1 MNQLTARRILG
12 LLLASLPLPALAQS
26 PAEELDASWVA
37 VCAGASPGST
47 FETRCAEILNAG
59 PGIGNRRSEAATGNN
74 LDTLSSQGR
83 VTREEDSRGAAL
95 VLGKVSFHA
104 SSQFAPT
111 SWEATAYENGY
122 DSDRFDLALGADWP
136 LGEVAVLGFTLAR
149 STVDTTYDENAGA
162 LDADTYLL
170 TGYAS
175 VAAAERQ
182 RVDAYVAWGKSDYDV
197 ARNID
202 YTLVLNAGQ
211 PGETTTD
218 VSGIAV
224 AEPEGSQSAV
234 GAAWEWDALAGATTF
249 GPTLRADWE
258 KVEVDAYRE
267 TGGAGLSMS
276 YGKREASSLRA
287 EAGAALARSFS
298 RNWGVLSPQGYAAY
312 GWEFDDDQTATYGAF
327 NGDTNSVPVAVR
339 TQYPDRNYV
348 RAGVSLA
355 AIFRNGWIAY
365 ASLDGLFGHRYESRN
380 RLAIGLRKEM

>member
-1 MNQLTARRILG
+1 MKILVRP
-12 LLLASLPLPALAQS
+12 LLLALALAPATFPALAQS

-37 VCAGASPGST
+37 VCAGAAPAST

-83 VTREEDSRGAAL
+83 VTREEGRRDPAFR
-95 VLGKVSFHA
+95 LGKVSFHA
-104 SSQFAPT
+104 ASQFEPS
-111 SWEATAYENGY
+111 SWDATAYENGY

-136 LGEVAVLGFTLAR
+136 VGKVAVLGFTLAR
-149 STVDTTYDENAGA
+149 STVDTTHDENAGEV
-162 LDADTYLL
+162 DADTYLL
-170 TGYAS
+170 TGYANI
-175 VAAAERQ
+175 AAGERH
-182 RVDAYVAWGKSDYDV
+182 RVDAYVAWGTSDYDV

-224 AEPEGSQSAV
+224 AEPEGNQAAV
-234 GAAWEWDALAGATTF
+234 GAAWGWDALSGATTF

-258 KVEVDAYRE
+258 KVDVDAYRE

-287 EAGAALARSFS
+287 EAGAAVAHAFS

-327 NGDTNSVPVAVR
+327 NGDTNAVPVAVR

-348 RAGVSLA
+348 RAGVALA
-355 AIFRNGWIAY
+355 ATFRNGWIAF

-380 RLAIGLRKEM
+380 RISIGMRKEM